1 MTGDG
6 QDPPSV
12 ETDGATAGSTASEAS
27 EPPGETAAKPP
38 SHRYLSRLAWGAGGL
53 MIGALAMGLAWH
65 LSLRPTIPPLVRFA
79 ADLPE
84 IAPLAL
90 SPNPMALSPDGRL
103 LAYTAQV
110 ENETELY
117 LRPLDQMNARPVPGT
132 KNGCSPFFAPDGTW
146 IGYFDIRNAKL
157 KKLAVSGGDPVVLG
171 EARSAMGAS
180 WGPDGSIIYAPD
192 IFSGLWRI
200 VPGAGKPE
208 QLTELGKGE
217 SSHRWPEILPDG
229 KAVIFSVCAPGAEG
243 KMRLAALSLRNRQ
256 KKMLLEGASEARYS
270 VTGHLLFLRGAD
282 LMAVSFDPGRLE
294 VRGKPFLLKQGIE
307 ADQTSGAGHFAFS
320 RTGVLAFS
328 HASEDADL
336 RTLAW
341 ADRQGGFEKLTVT
354 RGAFSYPR
362 ISPDGRR
369 LAVVIH
375 SLEGKSDIW
384 TVEIATGSFSRLTVE
399 GNNSYPVWT
408 PDNLRVTFASDRSG
422 PWNLYWAPVDGSRQ
436 EELIQ
441 KSDLPQIP
449 SSWSH
454 DGRSLVYTEYS
465 PATGPDI
472 WSLSFGEGRSAE
484 PFLKSVHAE
493 WGGVFS
499 RDGTWLAYTSDDSG
513 PDQVYVRPFPG
524 PGEKVQISTAEGR
537 GPVWGPGDG
546 ELLFRS
552 WKGLMGVAF
561 SSQSEFN
568 AGPPRILVP
577 GDFEAGDIPAF
588 ANYDVSPDGQR
599 FVLVPRRRR
608 EKTRIFIDL
617 NCFAEIRQF

>member
-1 MTGDG
+1 MTEDR
-6 QDPPSV
+6 QDAAAV
-12 ETDGATAGSTASEAS
+12 EIDGAETGPTASEAS
-27 EPPGETAAKPP
+27 GLPGETAERPRG
-38 SHRYLSRLAWGAGGL
+38 HIFSRLAWGAGGL

-65 LSLRPTIPPLVRFA
+65 LSLRPTVPPLVRFA

-84 IAPLAL
+84 NAPLAL

-117 LRPLDQMNARPVPGT
+117 LRALDQMNAQPVRGT
-132 KNGCSPFFAPDGTW
+132 KNGCSPFFAPDGTG

-157 KKLAVSGGDPVVLG
+157 KKLALSGGAPVVLG
-171 EARSAMGAS
+171 EAKSALGAS

-200 VPGAGKPE
+200 VPGGRGPE
-208 QLTELGKGE
+208 QLTQLGERE

-229 KAVIFSVCAPGAEG
+229 KTVIFTVCVSGAES
-243 KMRLAALSLRNRQ
+243 KMRLAAFSLRNGQ
-256 KKMLLEGASEARYS
+256 KKVLLEGASEARYS
-270 VTGHLLFLRGAD
+270 PTGHLLFLRGAD

-294 VRGKPFLLKQGIE
+294 VKGKPFLLKQGIE
-307 ADQTSGAGHFAFS
+307 ADKTSGAGHFTFS
-320 RTGVLAFS
+320 RAGVLAF
-328 HASEDADL
+328 AYGSEDADL

-341 ADRQGGFEKLTVT
+341 ADRQGSFERLTVT

-384 TVEIATGSFSRLTVE
+384 TVEIETGSFSRLTVE

-408 PDNLRVTFASDRSG
+408 RDNLRVTFASDRSG
-422 PWNLYWAPVDGSRQ
+422 PWNLYWAAADGSGQ
-436 EELIQ
+436 DELIQ
-441 KSDLPQIP
+441 ESDFPQIP

-454 DGRSLVYTEYS
+454 DGSSLAYTEYS

-472 WSLSFGEGRSAE
+472 WILSFGGGRSAE
-484 PFLKSVHAE
+484 PFLNGPHAE
-493 WGGVFS
+493 WGGMFS
-499 RDGTWLAYTSDDSG
+499 KDGTWLAYTSDDSG

-537 GPVWGPGDG
+537 EPVWGSGDG
-546 ELLFRS
+546 ELFFRY

-561 SSQSEFN
+561 LSHTEFN
-568 AGPPRILVP
+568 AGPPRILVS
-577 GDFEAGDIPAF
+577 GDFESGDIPAF

-599 FVLVPRRRR
+599 FVLVPRERR
-608 EKTRIFIDL
+608 EKKQIFIDW
-617 NCFAEIRQF
+617 NCFAEIRRF